1 MYLPLVPDLMPIY
14 RFRVLIDHESEAFR
28 DIEIGSEQTFL
39 DLHHAIKEAFAF
51 IGQEMA
57 SFYVSDENWDKGP
70 EIPLADLGFAEEGEV
85 PALMGQVYISD
96 HIRSTSQRFIYAYD
110 FLHMWMFM
118 VELIQAGD
126 PEAGAT
132 YPRVVMRMGTAPDEH
147 SKEDD
152 LTAGILPDDP
162 YAIGDEEHAYDADDD
177 EWGDEEGGED
187 HDEFGHGGM
196 DDAGDEF
203 R

>member
-1 MYLPLVPDLMPIY
+1 MRIY

-39 DLHHAIKEAFAF
+39 DLHNTIKESFAF

-70 EIPLADLGFAEEGEV
+70 EIPLADLGFAEEGDV
-85 PALMGQVYISD
+85 PALMDQVYISD
-96 HIRSTSQRFIYAYD
+96 HIRSTSQRFVYAYD

-118 VELIQAGD
+118 VELIHAGD

-132 YPRVVMRMGTAPDEH
+132 YPRVVMSMGNAPDEH

-162 YAIGDEEHAYDADDD
+162 YAIGDEEHAYDEEEGD
-177 EWGDEEGGED
+177 EWGDTEEGED
-187 HDEFGHGGM
+187 HNEFGHGNI
-196 DDAGDEF
+196 DDLGEEF

>member
-1 MYLPLVPDLMPIY
+1 MRIY

-39 DLHHAIKEAFAF
+39 DLHNAIKEAFGF

-57 SFYVSDENWDKGP
+57 SFYVSDEAWEKGP
-70 EIPLADLGFAEEGEV
+70 EIPLADLGFSEEGEV
-85 PALMGQVYISD
+85 PALMNEVYISD
-96 HIRSTSQRFIYAYD
+96 HIRSTSQRFVYAYD

-126 PEAGAT
+126 PAPGVT
-132 YPRVVMRMGTAPDEH
+132 YPRVVLSMNEAPGEH
-147 SKEDD
+147 SREDD
-152 LTAGILPDDP
+152 LTAGILDEDP
-162 YAIGDEEHAYDADDD
+162 YALDAEEQQYEEDDELGFGDE
-177 EWGDEEGGED
+177 GE
-187 HDEFGHGGM
+187 HDEFGHGSI
-196 DDAGDEF
+196 DDLGEDY

>member
-1 MYLPLVPDLMPIY
+1 MRIY

-39 DLHHAIKEAFAF
+39 DLHTAIKDAFAF

-57 SFYVSDENWDKGP
+57 SFYVSDEAWDKGP
-70 EIPLADLGFAEEGEV
+70 EIPLADLGFAEDGDV
-85 PALMGQVYISD
+85 PALMDQVYISD
-96 HIRSTSQRFIYAYD
+96 HIRSTDQRFIYAYD

-118 VELIQAGD
+118 VELIHAGD
-126 PEAGAT
+126 PEAGVQ
-132 YPRVVMRMGTAPDEH
+132 YPRVVMSMGTAPDEH

-162 YAIGDEEHAYDADDD
+162 YAVGDEEHAYDEEE

-187 HDEFGHGGM
+187 HDEFGHGNI
-196 DDAGDEF
+196 DDLGEEF

>member
-1 MYLPLVPDLMPIY
+1 MRIY

-39 DLHHAIKEAFAF
+39 DLHTAIKDAFAF

-57 SFYVSDENWDKGP
+57 SFYVSDEAWDKGP
-70 EIPLADLGFAEEGEV
+70 EIPLADLGFAEDGDV
-85 PALMGQVYISD
+85 PALMDQVYISD
-96 HIRSTSQRFIYAYD
+96 HIRSTDQRFIYAYD

-118 VELIQAGD
+118 VELIHASD
-126 PEAGAT
+126 PEAGVQ
-132 YPRVVMRMGTAPDEH
+132 YPRVVMSMGTAPDEH

-162 YAIGDEEHAYDADDD
+162 YAIGDEEHAYDDDE

-187 HDEFGHGGM
+187 HDEFGHGNI
-196 DDAGDEF
+196 DDLGEEF

>member
-1 MYLPLVPDLMPIY
+1 MRIY

-39 DLHHAIKEAFAF
+39 DLHNAIKDAFAF

-57 SFYVSDENWDKGP
+57 SFYLSDEAWDKGP
-70 EIPLADLGFAEEGEV
+70 EIPLADLGFAEEGDV
-85 PALMGQVYISD
+85 PALMDQVYISD
-96 HIRSTSQRFIYAYD
+96 HIRSTAQRFIYAYD

-118 VELIQAGD
+118 VELIHAGD
-126 PEAGAT
+126 PEAGVQ
-132 YPRVVMRMGTAPDEH
+132 YPRVVMSMGTAPDEH

-162 YAIGDEEHAYDADDD
+162 YAIGDEQHAYDEEE

-187 HDEFGHGGM
+187 HDEFGHGNI
-196 DDAGDEF
+196 DDLGEEF

>member
-1 MYLPLVPDLMPIY
+1 MRIY

-39 DLHHAIKEAFAF
+39 DLHTAIKDAFAF

-57 SFYVSDENWDKGP
+57 SFYVSDEAWDKGP
-70 EIPLADLGFAEEGEV
+70 EIPLADLGFAEDGDV
-85 PALMGQVYISD
+85 PALMDQVYISD
-96 HIRSTSQRFIYAYD
+96 HIRSTDQRFIYAYD

-118 VELIQAGD
+118 VELIHASD
-126 PEAGAT
+126 PEEGVQ
-132 YPRVVMRMGTAPDEH
+132 YPRVVMSMGTAPDEH

-162 YAIGDEEHAYDADDD
+162 YAIGDEEHAYDDDE

-187 HDEFGHGGM
+187 HDEFGHGNI
-196 DDAGDEF
+196 DDLGEEF

>member
-1 MYLPLVPDLMPIY
+1 MRIY

-28 DIEIGSEQTFL
+28 DIEIGSEQTFR
-39 DLHHAIKEAFAF
+39 DLHNAIKEAFAF

-85 PALMGQVYISD
+85 PALMDQVYISD
-96 HIRSTSQRFIYAYD
+96 HIRSTSQRFVYAYD

-126 PEAGAT
+126 PENGVT
-132 YPRVVMRMGTAPDEH
+132 YPRVVMSMGNAPGEH

-162 YAIGDEEHAYDADDD
+162 YAIGDEEHAYDEEEGD
-177 EWGDEEGGED
+177 EWGDSEEGED
-187 HDEFGHGGM
+187 HNEFGHGNI
-196 DDAGDEF
+196 DDLGEEF

>member
-1 MYLPLVPDLMPIY
+1 MRIY
-14 RFRVLIDHESEAFR
+14 RFRILIDHESEAFR

-39 DLHHAIKEAFAF
+39 DLHKIIKESFAF

-57 SFYVSDENWDKGP
+57 SFYVSDEEWGKGP
-70 EIPLADLGFAEEGEV
+70 EIPLADLGFGDEGEL
-85 PALMGQVYISD
+85 PALMDQVYISD
-96 HIRSTSQRFIYAYD
+96 HIRSTNQRFIYAYD

-126 PEAGAT
+126 PEAGVN
-132 YPRVVMRMGTAPDEH
+132 YPRVVMSMGQAPDEH

-162 YAIGDEEHAYDADDD
+162 YAMGDEEHAYDEEEGD
-177 EWGDEEGGED
+177 EWGDADEGDD
-187 HDEFGHGGM
+187 HNEFGHGSI
-196 DDAGDEF
+196 DDLGEEY

>member
-1 MYLPLVPDLMPIY
+1 MRIY

-39 DLHHAIKEAFAF
+39 HLHTAIKDAFAF

-85 PALMGQVYISD
+85 PALMEQVHISD

-132 YPRVVMRMGTAPDEH
+132 YPRVVMSMGTAPDEH

-162 YAIGDEEHAYDADDD
+162 YALGDEEHAYDDDD
-177 EWGDEEGGED
+177 EWGEEDGGED
-187 HDEFGHGGM
+187 HDEFGHGSV
-196 DDAGDEF
+196 DDLGDEF

>member
-1 MYLPLVPDLMPIY
+1 
-14 RFRVLIDHESEAFR
+14 VLIDHESEAFR

-39 DLHHAIKEAFAF
+39 DLHNAIKDAFAF

-57 SFYVSDENWDKGP
+57 SFYVSDEAWDKGP
-70 EIPLADLGFAEEGEV
+70 EIPLADLGFAEEGDV
-85 PALMGQVYISD
+85 PALMDQVYISD
-96 HIRSTSQRFIYAYD
+96 HIRSTAQRFIYAYD

-118 VELIQAGD
+118 VELIHAGD
-126 PEAGAT
+126 PEAGVQ
-132 YPRVVMRMGTAPDEH
+132 YPRVVMSMGTAPDEH

-162 YAIGDEEHAYDADDD
+162 YAIGDEQHAYDEEE
-177 EWGDEEGGED
+177 EWGDDEGGED
-187 HDEFGHGGM
+187 HDEFGHGNI
-196 DDAGDEF
+196 DDLGEEF

>member
-1 MYLPLVPDLMPIY
+1 MRIY

-39 DLHHAIKEAFAF
+39 DLHNAIKEAFGF

-57 SFYVSDENWDKGP
+57 SFYVSDEAWDKGP
-70 EIPLADLGFAEEGEV
+70 EIPLADLGFSEEGET
-85 PALMGQVYISD
+85 PALMNEVFISD
-96 HIRSTSQRFIYAYD
+96 HIRSTSQRFVYAYD

-126 PEAGAT
+126 PAPGVT
-132 YPRVVMRMGTAPDEH
+132 YPRVVLSMNEAPGEH
-147 SKEDD
+147 SREDD
-152 LTAGILPDDP
+152 LTAGILDEDP
-162 YAIGDEEHAYDADDD
+162 YALDAEEQQYEADD
-177 EWGDEEGGED
+177 EFGFDEEGE
-187 HDEFGHGGM
+187 HDEFGHGSI
-196 DDAGDEF
+196 DDLGDEY

>member
-1 MYLPLVPDLMPIY
+1 MRIY

-39 DLHHAIKEAFAF
+39 DLHTAIKDAFAF

-57 SFYVSDENWDKGP
+57 SFYVSDEAWDKGP
-70 EIPLADLGFAEEGEV
+70 EIPLADLGFAEDGDV
-85 PALMGQVYISD
+85 PALMDQVYISD
-96 HIRSTSQRFIYAYD
+96 HIRSTDQRFIYAYD

-118 VELIQAGD
+118 VELIHAGD
-126 PEAGAT
+126 PEAGVQ
-132 YPRVVMRMGTAPDEH
+132 YPRVVMSMGTAPDEH

-162 YAIGDEEHAYDADDD
+162 YAIGDEEHAYDDDE
-177 EWGDEEGGED
+177 EWGDQEGGED
-187 HDEFGHGGM
+187 HDEFGHGNI
-196 DDAGDEF
+196 DDLGEEF

>member
-1 MYLPLVPDLMPIY
+1 MRIY

-39 DLHHAIKEAFAF
+39 DLHNAIKDAFAF

-57 SFYVSDENWDKGP
+57 SFYVSDEAWDKGP

-85 PALMGQVYISD
+85 PALMDQVYISD
-96 HIRSTSQRFIYAYD
+96 HIRSTAQRFIYAYD

-118 VELIQAGD
+118 VELIHAGD
-126 PEAGAT
+126 PEAGVQ
-132 YPRVVMRMGTAPDEH
+132 YPRVVMSMGTAPDEH

-162 YAIGDEEHAYDADDD
+162 YAIGDEQHAYDEEED
-177 EWGDEEGGED
+177 WGDEEGGED
-187 HDEFGHGGM
+187 HDEFGHGNI
-196 DDAGDEF
+196 DDLGEEF